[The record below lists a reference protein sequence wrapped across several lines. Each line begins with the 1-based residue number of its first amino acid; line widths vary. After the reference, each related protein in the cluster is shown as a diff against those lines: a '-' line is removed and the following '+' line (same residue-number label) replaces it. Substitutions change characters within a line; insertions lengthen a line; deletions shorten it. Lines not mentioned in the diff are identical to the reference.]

1 MDCCLLHRNILA
13 KLHRVFFSCHLLC
26 YSGHHYKS
34 GVDIAIEM
42 ILPSFVLFPDLHF
55 FGKPSGTVRDASPV
69 PVPCATHIHPPRDF
83 PPAAPVALYSSFN
96 SPIFCLHSF
105 KIALVLKKSFPKVLP
120 LSQKCVPLHSLSERE
135 AQATSEWIFDRL
147 RTANKTRQR

>member
-1 MDCCLLHRNILA
+1 MPKALDIELIILLPNDRFGLIASFHEPTLMRCFSVPHR
-13 KLHRVFFSCHLLC
+13 FF
-26 YSGHHYKS
+26 Y
-34 GVDIAIEM
+34 A
-42 ILPSFVLFPDLHF
+42 SFVSFPVLHF